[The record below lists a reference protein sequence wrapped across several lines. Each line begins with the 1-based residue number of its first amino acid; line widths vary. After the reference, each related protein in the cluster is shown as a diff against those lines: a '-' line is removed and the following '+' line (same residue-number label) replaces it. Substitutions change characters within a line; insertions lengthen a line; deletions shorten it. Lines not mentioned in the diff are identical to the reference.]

1 VTPPFDPKP
10 PRQARWLLRL
20 RPLGTRRAE
29 VTADLDEIFAERTAA
44 VGARRAARRYY
55 RDVLSLWTWNLSG
68 RRLVRDA
75 AQDLAYGLRVF
86 RRNPGA
92 VAITVLGLSLAIAV
106 STSVFGLLSAT
117 VLRATGVSDPGT
129 TVRVMRA
136 YKDGIGTSWS
146 YADYMK
152 LREHAR
158 MPLEASF
165 GDGARFT
172 MSPAPGRRSLGEG
185 GSDETGE
192 PVRLAFVGEGYL
204 RGFGARPLH
213 GRILQPV
220 DDLPGA
226 LPVVV
231 ASYGFWARRLAA
243 DPSVVGR
250 QIWLNGV
257 PTTVVGVAERAFT
270 GFSDQP
276 PAFWAPSASYHSLYN
291 GSPLTRTSQVEVDV
305 YGRIP
310 AGATRTQAEAE
321 LGAVATAVA
330 TADAENG
337 PISGVRLDP
346 AGSRFSG
353 SEGAVLALVVTIVLT
368 LVGLVVLLACVN
380 VANLQLASALA
391 RRREIGVRLALG
403 AARARIIRQLVT
415 ESLALGLAAG
425 VIALLLT
432 LWLNPTLA
440 AIVRLPVTVDMTPDV
455 RVYLF
460 LSLISVAAGI
470 GAGLAPARHGTGG
483 DLLTP
488 LKGDGPRA
496 GSGRPGRMRSTLIG
510 VQAAASLVLLVL
522 AALLTRATI
531 AATHLDVGFDPR
543 PLVAITP
550 AFTRERTDPAKTQA
564 HWNLALERVRGL
576 PNVRAASL
584 TLYPPYGGLLATRE
598 LKRNGV
604 RYEAYLH
611 ETLSDYFSTIGL
623 RLVRGRPYTAAEVTA
638 RARVVVIS
646 EALAR
651 DFWPGQDPVGQSLAP
666 VDGSTDTVIG
676 VVSDAVTA
684 RLHARTAAALYRP
697 LQSAEAPS
705 ILLRTEGPPEAV
717 VPALRNTMQSLD
729 PHVRYDIILVAT
741 GLQNEVE
748 EPRIMAMLAGALATL
763 ALGLAIVGIYGV
775 TTFVTG
781 QRTREI
787 GLRIAV
793 GASRGDV
800 LRLLLKDSLR
810 PVAIGLA
817 AGVVIALLASRLV
830 GIVLYGVGAGDPMA
844 FASAIAVLL
853 VSAAAAVFIPA
864 RRAARV
870 DPAFVLRQS

>member
-1 VTPPFDPKP
+1 MTPPIDPKP
-10 PRQARWLLRL
+10 PRLARWLLRL
-20 RPLGTRRAE
+20 RPLGPRRAE
-29 VTADLDEIFAERTAA
+29 VTADLDEVFAERAA
-44 VGARRAARRYY
+44 DEGKSRAARRYY

-68 RRLVRDA
+68 RRLAADA
-75 AQDLAYGLRVF
+75 VQDLSHGLRVF
-86 RRNPGA
+86 SRNPGA

-106 STSVFGLLSAT
+106 STSVFSLLNAT

-146 YADYMK
+146 YADYLK

-165 GDGARFT
+165 GDAARFT
-172 MSPAPGRRSLGEG
+172 TSPAQ
-185 GSDETGE
+185 GSEAGE
-192 PVRLAFVGEGYL
+192 PVRLVFVGEGYL
-204 RGFGARPLH
+204 RGFGARAAH

-220 DDLPGA
+220 DDVPGA
-226 LPVVV
+226 PPLVI

-243 DPSVVGR
+243 DPSIVGR
-250 QIWLNGV
+250 QIWINGV
-257 PTTVVGVAERAFT
+257 ATTVVGVAERAFT

-276 PAFWAPSASYHSLYN
+276 PAFWAPFASYPSLYN
-291 GSPLTRTSQVEVDV
+291 GSPLTRSSQVEVNL

-310 AGATRTQAEAE
+310 PGVTRAQAEAE

-337 PISGVRLDP
+337 PLSGVRLDP

-353 SEGAVLALVVTIVLT
+353 SDGAALALVVTVVLT

-403 AARARIIRQLVT
+403 AARARIVRQLVT

-425 VIALLLT
+425 AIALLLT
-432 LWLNPTLA
+432 FWLNPALA

-531 AATHLDVGFDPR
+531 AATHLDVGFDAR
-543 PLVAITP
+543 SLVAIAP
-550 AFTRERTDPAKTQA
+550 SFTRERPDPAKTQA
-564 HWNLALERVRGL
+564 YWNLALERVRAL
-576 PNVRAASL
+576 PNVGAASL
-584 TLYPPYGGLLATRE
+584 TLFPPYGGVLATRE
-598 LKRNGV
+598 LKHNGV
-604 RYEAYLH
+604 RYDAYLH
-611 ETLSDYFSTIGL
+611 ETLADYFSTIGL
-623 RLVRGRPYTAAEVTA
+623 RVVRGRSYTAEEVKA
-638 RARVVVIS
+638 HAKVAVIS
-646 EALAR
+646 DTLAR

-666 VDGSTDTVIG
+666 VDGTTDTVIG
-676 VVSDAVTA
+676 VVSDALTA
-684 RLHARTAAALYRP
+684 RLHARTAAAIYRP
-697 LQSAEAPS
+697 LESVEAPS

-717 VPALRNTMQSLD
+717 VPALRDTMQSLD
-729 PHVRYDIILVAT
+729 PRVRYNIMLVAT
-741 GLQNEVE
+741 SLQNEVE
-748 EPRIMAMLAGALATL
+748 EPRIMALLAGALATL

-793 GASRGDV
+793 GASRRDV
-800 LRLLLKDSLR
+800 LQLLLKDGLR

-817 AGVVIALLASRLV
+817 AGAVIALIASRLV
-830 GIVLYGVGAGDPMA
+830 AVVLYGVGAGDPLA
-844 FASAIAVLL
+844 FGSAAGILL